1 MRSIVFSPQSIV
13 ITKNNG
19 KYVQLSEGHTIHKF
33 DFTTKVENITD
44 VKNVSLNATK
54 ANIRVY
60 PNPTIDTIYI
70 EGISERDNVAV
81 YDMQGRLVMSQ
92 HGVTQLNVG
101 SYPSGIYI
109 ISIEGEQYKLVK
121 NSHYIAN

>member
-1 MRSIVFSPQSIV
+1 MKWLRSTLFLLFATVAAWAEGTLTIEYIGKNAEQFPIDSVRSIVFSPQSIV

-54 ANIRVY
+54 ANIHVY
-60 PNPTIDTIYI
+60 PNPTINTVYI
-70 EGISERDNVAV
+70 EGI
-81 YDMQGRLVMSQ
+81 M
-92 HGVTQLNVG
+92 
-101 SYPSGIYI
+101 
-109 ISIEGEQYKLVK
+109 
-121 NSHYIAN
+121 